1 MTAHLSICTM
11 SQEPRR
17 AWVFGDNL
25 DTDALAPGQY
35 MKLSLPELATHCL
48 EGVRPEFASQVRPG
62 DIVVAGRNFGCG
74 SSREQAPQALL
85 QLGVACL
92 IAPSFAGLFHRN
104 ALNLGLPALVC
115 AEASSIQQDDQL
127 AWDAATGRITNHTQ
141 DRTLQAAPIPAFLL
155 EMLAAGGLMP
165 HLEAQLKARTYP
177 KRKPPHD

>member
-11 SQEPRR
+11 AQEPRR

-62 DIVVAGRNFGCG
+62 DIVVAGRNFGSG

-85 QLGVACL
+85 QLGIACL
-92 IAPSFAGLFHRN
+92 IAPSFAGLFYRN

-115 AEASSIQQDDQL
+115 AEATSIAQDDRL
-127 AWDAATGRITNHTQ
+127 TWDAATGRIINYSQ
-141 DRTLQAAPIPAFLL
+141 GRALQAAPIPMFLL
-155 EMLAAGGLMP
+155 EMLAAGGLMS
-165 HLEAQLKARTYP
+165 HLETQLKSNREP
-177 KRKPPHD
+177 SHD